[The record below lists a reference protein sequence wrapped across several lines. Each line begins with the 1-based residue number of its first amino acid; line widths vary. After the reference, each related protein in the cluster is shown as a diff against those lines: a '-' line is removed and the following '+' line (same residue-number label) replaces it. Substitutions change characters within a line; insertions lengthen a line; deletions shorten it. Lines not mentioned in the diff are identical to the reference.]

1 MSCNQEN
8 QKGKELNVDNSQ
20 EEIIPQVV
28 SHKIETKSG
37 MIFTLTEEKI
47 TNSVSNISIQ
57 GMNFPNSNELLTF
70 EGVDPIEQ
78 FYVLDLNKDGYEE
91 LYIAARSVGSGSYV
105 NLIGIASFTDESY
118 GEIYVQSIAENDD
131 LAQGYMGHEEV
142 TFSDSNIE
150 LTYPIYKENDTNS
163 RPTGGERIVNYELI
177 TGEAGYI
184 LNPYLQI

>member
-20 EEIIPQVV
+20 EEIIPQVI

-37 MIFTLTEEKI
+37 MIFTLTEEKV
-47 TNSVSNISIQ
+47 TNSASIISVQ
-57 GMNFPNSNELLTF
+57 GMNFPNSNEILIF
-70 EGVDPIEQ
+70 KGDPIEQ

-91 LYIAARSVGSGSYV
+91 LYIAERSAGSGSYV

-118 GEIYVQSIAENDD
+118 GKIYIQSIAENDD

-142 TFSDSNIE
+142 TFSDSDIE
-150 LTYPIYKENDTNS
+150 LVFPIYKEEDSNS
-163 RPTGGERIVNYELI
+163 KPTGGERIINYELI

-184 LNPYLQI
+184 LNPYLQM